1 MTSSGIFVTD
11 RSSHQRYSIKEL
23 FLKIWQYSQKN
34 HLCSIVFLIK
44 LLAVFSR
51 IPRYFVSL
59 RIQSKCGKMR
69 PATLL
74 KRLSNKGVF
83 LWILANFLKHLF
95 LRTHGCFCTDI
106 HSLLQCPLY
115 FPGICVCLFYHGAT
129 LIM

>member
-95 LRTHGCFCTDI
+95 LRTRVASVRIYIRYYNALCIFREHVFVCFI
-106 HSLLQCPLY
+106 MAPL
-115 FPGICVCLFYHGAT
+115 
-129 LIM
+129 